1 MRGCSTLSPQLS
13 GALAWRTM
21 EAPLVSLEEEFEEG
35 PGDDGGTPQR
45 AADPALAELESFS
58 AEMMSFKSMEDL
70 VQEFDEKLTVC
81 FRNYDAATEGLAP
94 VRGRLQAQ
102 EEEERLQ
109 DEEVWDALTDGFAPR
124 GSPRPWLLPGAEA
137 PDGTDPQLCEKE
149 EEELTERSEQDSG
162 INEEPLLTAEQV
174 IEELEELMQSSP
186 DPEADPEGDE
196 DEDEEEEEEEE
207 TEADAEGEGGGG
219 GTEPILLR
227 ELRAFSPAFNN
238 NCSHEAGLGRLS
250 TRELAAAAG
259 RAEAASRALSAELVA
274 QLARRDELAFEKE
287 VKTAFIGALLAV
299 QGEQREQREAARRR
313 RRDKGLSLQ
322 GGRLERGNHMPRK
335 RFSMEGISSILHS
348 GLRQTF
354 GPATNE
360 KQYLNTVIPYEKK
373 GSPPSVEDLQML
385 TNILFAMKEGNEK
398 VPTLL
403 TDYILK
409 VQPCASLCTLMHHC
423 MCSYVIV
430 HTRTRAQSYILM
442 DPHASSWILMN
453 PRAHLCIIMHP
464 RAYLCLIMDPHA
476 SLCTLKHRRAPT
488 CSPVQPRCTL
498 VHTGAHP

>member
-1 MRGCSTLSPQLS
+1 
-13 GALAWRTM
+13 M

-35 PGDDGGTPQR
+35 PGDDGGSLPR
-45 AADPALAELESFS
+45 PADPALAELESFS

-124 GSPRPWLLPGAEA
+124 SSPRPWQLPGTETL
-137 PDGTDPQLCEKE
+137 DGSDPQLGGKEEEEEE

-186 DPEADPEGDE
+186 DPEADPEGE
-196 DEDEEEEEEEE
+196 EEEEEEDEEEEEE
-207 TEADAEGEGGGG
+207 TKADAEGKGGGG

-227 ELRAFSPAFNN
+227 ELHPAFNN
-238 NCSHEAGLGRLS
+238 NCSHEGLGQLS
-250 TRELAAAAG
+250 ARELLAAAG

-313 RRDKGLSLQ
+313 RRDKGLSPQ
-322 GGRLERGNHMPRK
+322 GARPERGSTMPRK

-354 GPATNE
+354 GPTTNE

-409 VQPCASLCTLMHHC
+409 VLC
-423 MCSYVIV
+423 
-430 HTRTRAQSYILM
+430 
-442 DPHASSWILMN
+442 
-453 PRAHLCIIMHP
+453 
-464 RAYLCLIMDPHA
+464 
-476 SLCTLKHRRAPT
+476 PT
-488 CSPVQPRCTL
+488 
-498 VHTGAHP
+498 

>member
-1 MRGCSTLSPQLS
+1 
-13 GALAWRTM
+13 M

-35 PGDDGGTPQR
+35 PGEDGETPQR
-45 AADPALAELESFS
+45 GADPALAELESFS

-81 FRNYDAATEGLAP
+81 FRNYDATTEGLAP
-94 VRGRLQAQ
+94 VRGQLQAQ

-109 DEEVWDALTDGFAPR
+109 DEEVWDALTDGFGPR
-124 GSPRPWLLPGAEA
+124 GSPRPWLLPEAEVL
-137 PDGTDPQLCEKE
+137 DGTDPQLSEKE
-149 EEELTERSEQDSG
+149 EEELTEKSEQDSG

-196 DEDEEEEEEEE
+196 EEEEEEA
-207 TEADAEGEGGGG
+207 EADAEGEGGSG
-219 GTEPILLR
+219 GTEPILLHQ
-227 ELRAFSPAFNN
+227 LQALSPTNN
-238 NCSHEAGLGRLS
+238 NCSHEGTAAAPEPGATWGNSRQKGGSAGSRAGLVLPQHRQGP
-250 TRELAAAAG
+250 AAAG
-259 RAEAASRALSAELVA
+259 PEEATAVLAVLCWEARLAELGLGSL
-274 QLARRDELAFEKE
+274 QQRRLQ
-287 VKTAFIGALLAV
+287 GALL
-299 QGEQREQREAARRR
+299 EA
-313 RRDKGLSLQ
+313 LQ
-322 GGRLERGNHMPRK
+322 GLQGAGHREVTGCHLCPQ

-354 GPATNE
+354 GPTAHE

-409 VQPCASLCTLMHHC
+409 GICCP
-423 MCSYVIV
+423 
-430 HTRTRAQSYILM
+430 
-442 DPHASSWILMN
+442 W
-453 PRAHLCIIMHP
+453 
-464 RAYLCLIMDPHA
+464 
-476 SLCTLKHRRAPT
+476 
-488 CSPVQPRCTL
+488 
-498 VHTGAHP
+498 

>member
-1 MRGCSTLSPQLS
+1 
-13 GALAWRTM
+13 M

-35 PGDDGGTPQR
+35 PVGDGGTPLR
-45 AADPALAELESFS
+45 VADPALAELESFS

-81 FRNYDAATEGLAP
+81 FRNYDAATEALAP

-109 DEEVWDALTDGFAPR
+109 DEEVWDALTDGFAPQPWVLPETE
-124 GSPRPWLLPGAEA
+124 SP
-137 PDGTDPQLCEKE
+137 DSTDPQICEKE
-149 EEELTERSEQDSG
+149 EEEEEELNERSEQDSG

-186 DPEADPEGDE
+186 DPEADPEGDD
-196 DEDEEEEEEEE
+196 DEEEEEEEEE
-207 TEADAEGEGGGG
+207 TEADAEGG
-219 GTEPILLR
+219 GTEPIVLR

-238 NCSHEAGLGRLS
+238 NCSHEGLAGLS
-250 TRELAAAAG
+250 ARE
-259 RAEAASRALSAELVA
+259 LSAELVA

-313 RRDKGLSLQ
+313 RRDRGVPVQ
-322 GGRLERGNHMPRK
+322 GGRAGNNGTRK

-354 GPATNE
+354 GPAAND

-409 VQPCASLCTLMHHC
+409 G
-423 MCSYVIV
+423 
-430 HTRTRAQSYILM
+430 
-442 DPHASSWILMN
+442 
-453 PRAHLCIIMHP
+453 
-464 RAYLCLIMDPHA
+464 
-476 SLCTLKHRRAPT
+476 T
-488 CSPVQPRCTL
+488 CSL
-498 VHTGAHP
+498 

>member
-1 MRGCSTLSPQLS
+1 
-13 GALAWRTM
+13 M

-35 PGDDGGTPQR
+35 PGEDGGTPQR
-45 AADPALAELESFS
+45 SADPALAELESFS

-94 VRGRLQAQ
+94 VRGQLQAQ

-109 DEEVWDALTDGFAPR
+109 DEEVWDALTDGFGPR
-124 GSPRPWLLPGAEA
+124 GSPRPWLLPEAEVL
-137 PDGTDPQLCEKE
+137 DGTDPQLCEKE

-196 DEDEEEEEEEE
+196 EEEEEEEE
-207 TEADAEGEGGGG
+207 EEAEADAEGKGDGG
-219 GTEPILLR
+219 GTEPILLH
-227 ELRAFSPAFNN
+227 ELQAFCPSNN
-238 NCSHEAGLGRLS
+238 NCSHEGLGRLS
-250 TRELAAAAG
+250 AQELAAAAG

-299 QGEQREQREAARRR
+299 QGEQREAARRR

-322 GGRLERGNHMPRK
+322 GGRAERGGHMPRK

-354 GPATNE
+354 SPTAHE

-409 VQPCASLCTLMHHC
+409 VLC
-423 MCSYVIV
+423 
-430 HTRTRAQSYILM
+430 
-442 DPHASSWILMN
+442 
-453 PRAHLCIIMHP
+453 
-464 RAYLCLIMDPHA
+464 
-476 SLCTLKHRRAPT
+476 PT
-488 CSPVQPRCTL
+488 
-498 VHTGAHP
+498 

>member
-1 MRGCSTLSPQLS
+1 
-13 GALAWRTM
+13 M

-109 DEEVWDALTDGFAPR
+109 DEEPPSLC
-124 GSPRPWLLPGAEA
+124 LL
-137 PDGTDPQLCEKE
+137 QLCEKE

-186 DPEADPEGDE
+186 DPEEE
-196 DEDEEEEEEEE
+196 DEE
-207 TEADAEGEGGGG
+207 TEADAEGKGSGG

-238 NCSHEAGLGRLS
+238 NCSHEGMHFS
-250 TRELAAAAG
+250 G
-259 RAEAASRALSAELVA
+259 RACVFLIALVPIRDWTGRVTGCVAAYRTGRGQVVSPVA
-274 QLARRDELAFEKE
+274 P
-287 VKTAFIGALLAV
+287 
-299 QGEQREQREAARRR
+299 
-313 RRDKGLSLQ
+313 GLPINHPHRIPDSL
-322 GGRLERGNHMPRK
+322 RLEKPL
-335 RFSMEGISSILHS
+335 GIIESNPQQFCAIWVV
-348 GLRQTF
+348 F
-354 GPATNE
+354 GVGGVFFF
-360 KQYLNTVIPYEKK
+360 QYLNTVIPYEKK

-409 VQPCASLCTLMHHC
+409 VLVPTPM
-423 MCSYVIV
+423 VF
-430 HTRTRAQSYILM
+430 T
-442 DPHASSWILMN
+442 
-453 PRAHLCIIMHP
+453 
-464 RAYLCLIMDPHA
+464 CLN
-476 SLCTLKHRRAPT
+476 
-488 CSPVQPRCTL
+488 
-498 VHTGAHP
+498 

>member
-1 MRGCSTLSPQLS
+1 
-13 GALAWRTM
+13 M

-45 AADPALAELESFS
+45 PADPALAELESFS

-124 GSPRPWLLPGAEA
+124 SSSRPWLLPGTEA
-137 PDGTDPQLCEKE
+137 LDGTDPQEE
-149 EEELTERSEQDSG
+149 EEDEEELTERSEQDSG

-186 DPEADPEGDE
+186 DPEADPEGE
-196 DEDEEEEEEEE
+196 EEEEDEEEEEEEE
-207 TEADAEGEGGGG
+207 ADSDAEGKGGGG
-219 GTEPILLR
+219 GTEPIVLR

-238 NCSHEAGLGRLS
+238 NCSHEGLGQLS
-250 TRELAAAAG
+250 ARELVAAAG

-322 GGRLERGNHMPRK
+322 GARSERGTNMPRK

-354 GPATNE
+354 GPTTNE

-385 TNILFAMKEGNEK
+385 TN
-398 VPTLL
+398 
-403 TDYILK
+403 
-409 VQPCASLCTLMHHC
+409 
-423 MCSYVIV
+423 
-430 HTRTRAQSYILM
+430 
-442 DPHASSWILMN
+442 
-453 PRAHLCIIMHP
+453 
-464 RAYLCLIMDPHA
+464 
-476 SLCTLKHRRAPT
+476 
-488 CSPVQPRCTL
+488 
-498 VHTGAHP
+498 

>member
-1 MRGCSTLSPQLS
+1 GSPD
-13 GALAWRTM
+13 R
-21 EAPLVSLEEEFEEG
+21 SLEEEFEEG
-35 PGDDGGTPQR
+35 PAGEGGSPQR
-45 AADPALAELESFS
+45 PADPALAELESFS

-124 GSPRPWLLPGAEA
+124 SSPRPWQLPGTE
-137 PDGTDPQLCEKE
+137 PLHGSDPQLGGKEEEEEE

-186 DPEADPEGDE
+186 DPEADPEGE
-196 DEDEEEEEEEE
+196 EEEEEEEDEEEEEESK
-207 TEADAEGEGGGG
+207 ADAEGKGG
-219 GTEPILLR
+219 GTEPIVLQ
-227 ELRAFSPAFNN
+227 ELHAFSPALNN
-238 NCSHEAGLGRLS
+238 NCSHEGMASKAQASHFLGTIPTKLDNW
-250 TRELAAAAG
+250 
-259 RAEAASRALSAELVA
+259 AELVA

-322 GGRLERGNHMPRK
+322 GTKGSERGGRRE

-354 GPATNE
+354 GPTTNE

-409 VQPCASLCTLMHHC
+409 VLC
-423 MCSYVIV
+423 
-430 HTRTRAQSYILM
+430 
-442 DPHASSWILMN
+442 
-453 PRAHLCIIMHP
+453 
-464 RAYLCLIMDPHA
+464 
-476 SLCTLKHRRAPT
+476 PT
-488 CSPVQPRCTL
+488 
-498 VHTGAHP
+498 

>member
-1 MRGCSTLSPQLS
+1 
-13 GALAWRTM
+13 M

-35 PGDDGGTPQR
+35 SGDDGGSLQR

-124 GSPRPWLLPGAEA
+124 SSPRPWQLPGTEA
-137 PDGTDPQLCEKE
+137 LDGTDPQLGGKEEEEEE

-186 DPEADPEGDE
+186 DPEADPEGEEEDEEEE
-196 DEDEEEEEEEE
+196 DEDEEEESK
-207 TEADAEGEGGGG
+207 ADAEGKGGGG
-219 GTEPILLR
+219 GTEPIVLR
-227 ELRAFSPAFNN
+227 ELHAFSPVFNN
-238 NCSHEAGLGRLS
+238 NCSHEGLGQLS
-250 TRELAAAAG
+250 ARELLAAAG

-274 QLARRDELAFEKE
+274 QLARRDELQGMERTQHRRSWSNVGQGSLEQGDKE
-287 VKTAFIGALLAV
+287 MWDVGMEQVMASG
-299 QGEQREQREAARRR
+299 QGVDVGVRELR
-313 RRDKGLSLQ
+313 GMLVPLSP
-322 GGRLERGNHMPRK
+322 GGDSVTLSPQ

-354 GPATNE
+354 GPTTNE

-409 VQPCASLCTLMHHC
+409 VLC
-423 MCSYVIV
+423 
-430 HTRTRAQSYILM
+430 
-442 DPHASSWILMN
+442 
-453 PRAHLCIIMHP
+453 
-464 RAYLCLIMDPHA
+464 
-476 SLCTLKHRRAPT
+476 PT
-488 CSPVQPRCTL
+488 
-498 VHTGAHP
+498 

>member
-1 MRGCSTLSPQLS
+1 
-13 GALAWRTM
+13 M

-35 PGDDGGTPQR
+35 PADDGGSPPR
-45 AADPALAELESFS
+45 PADPALAELESFS

-124 GSPRPWLLPGAEA
+124 GSPRPWKLPGTEA
-137 PDGTDPQLCEKE
+137 LDGTDPQLGGKEEEEEE

-186 DPEADPEGDE
+186 DPEADPEGE
-196 DEDEEEEEEEE
+196 EEEEEEDEEEEEEE
-207 TEADAEGEGGGG
+207 TKADAEGKGGGG
-219 GTEPILLR
+219 GTEPIVLR
-227 ELRAFSPAFNN
+227 ELHAFSPALNN
-238 NCSHEAGLGRLS
+238 NCSHEGLGRLS
-250 TRELAAAAG
+250 ARELLAAAG

-322 GGRLERGNHMPRK
+322 GARSERGGSMPRK

-354 GPATNE
+354 GPTTNE

-409 VQPCASLCTLMHHC
+409 VLC
-423 MCSYVIV
+423 
-430 HTRTRAQSYILM
+430 
-442 DPHASSWILMN
+442 
-453 PRAHLCIIMHP
+453 
-464 RAYLCLIMDPHA
+464 
-476 SLCTLKHRRAPT
+476 PT
-488 CSPVQPRCTL
+488 
-498 VHTGAHP
+498 

>member
-1 MRGCSTLSPQLS
+1 
-13 GALAWRTM
+13 M

-35 PGDDGGTPQR
+35 PRDNGGTPHCT
-45 AADPALAELESFS
+45 ADLALAELESFS

-94 VRGRLQAQ
+94 VRGCLQAQ

-124 GSPRPWLLPGAEA
+124 GSPQPWLLPGAEA

-149 EEELTERSEQDSG
+149 EEELTEKSEQDSG

-196 DEDEEEEEEEE
+196 DEEEEEEEE
-207 TEADAEGEGGGG
+207 TEADAEGK
-219 GTEPILLR
+219 
-227 ELRAFSPAFNN
+227 
-238 NCSHEAGLGRLS
+238 GLGRLS
-250 TRELAAAAG
+250 ARELAAAAG

-313 RRDKGLSLQ
+313 RRDRGLSLQ
-322 GGRLERGNHMPRK
+322 GGHPERGNHMPRK

-354 GPATNE
+354 SPTTNE

-409 VQPCASLCTLMHHC
+409 VLC
-423 MCSYVIV
+423 
-430 HTRTRAQSYILM
+430 
-442 DPHASSWILMN
+442 
-453 PRAHLCIIMHP
+453 
-464 RAYLCLIMDPHA
+464 
-476 SLCTLKHRRAPT
+476 PT
-488 CSPVQPRCTL
+488 
-498 VHTGAHP
+498 

>member
-1 MRGCSTLSPQLS
+1 
-13 GALAWRTM
+13 M

-35 PGDDGGTPQR
+35 PGDDGGSLQR
-45 AADPALAELESFS
+45 PADPALAELESFS

-124 GSPRPWLLPGAEA
+124 SSPRPWQLPGTEA
-137 PDGTDPQLCEKE
+137 LDGTEPQLGKEEEEEE

-186 DPEADPEGDE
+186 DPEADPEGE
-196 DEDEEEEEEEE
+196 EEEEEEEDEEEEEE
-207 TEADAEGEGGGG
+207 TKADAEGKGGGR

-227 ELRAFSPAFNN
+227 ELHAFSPALNN
-238 NCSHEAGLGRLS
+238 NCSHEGAGQLQVWVQDRGAVGCRCTQRSLMPHRSSRSWRSSCRVHLTPRL
-250 TRELAAAAG
+250 TPR
-259 RAEAASRALSAELVA
+259 V
-274 QLARRDELAFEKE
+274 RRK
-287 VKTAFIGALLAV
+287 
-299 QGEQREQREAARRR
+299 RRR
-313 RRDKGLSLQ
+313 KRMRRRKKKPRLMLKAKGDTLSLQ
-322 GGRLERGNHMPRK
+322 

-354 GPATNE
+354 GPTTNE

-409 VQPCASLCTLMHHC
+409 G
-423 MCSYVIV
+423 
-430 HTRTRAQSYILM
+430 
-442 DPHASSWILMN
+442 
-453 PRAHLCIIMHP
+453 
-464 RAYLCLIMDPHA
+464 
-476 SLCTLKHRRAPT
+476 T
-488 CSPVQPRCTL
+488 C
-498 VHTGAHP
+498 

>member
-1 MRGCSTLSPQLS
+1 
-13 GALAWRTM
+13 M

-70 VQEFDEKLTVC
+70 VQEFDEKLTIC

-94 VRGRLQAQ
+94 VRGCLQAQ

-109 DEEVWDALTDGFAPR
+109 DEEVWDALTDGFAPQ

-137 PDGTDPQLCEKE
+137 PDGTDPQLCEKEEE

-186 DPEADPEGDE
+186 DPEADPDGDE
-196 DEDEEEEEEEE
+196 DEEEEEEE
-207 TEADAEGEGGGG
+207 TEADAEGNGG

-227 ELRAFSPAFNN
+227 ELHAFSPAFNN
-238 NCSHEAGLGRLS
+238 NCSHEGGHRAGGGEMGEHGAMGYGEKRWVMEWGRG
-250 TRELAAAAG
+250 TWD
-259 RAEAASRALSAELVA
+259 
-274 QLARRDELAFEKE
+274 RR
-287 VKTAFIGALLAV
+287 T
-299 QGEQREQREAARRR
+299 QGRR
-313 RRDKGLSLQ
+313 RRDGGTWGNGLRGEEMGDGMGQ
-322 GGRLERGNHMPRK
+322 RDMGQEDTGQEEERWGNMGQW

-354 GPATNE
+354 GPAANE

-409 VQPCASLCTLMHHC
+409 G
-423 MCSYVIV
+423 I
-430 HTRTRAQSYILM
+430 
-442 DPHASSWILMN
+442 
-453 PRAHLCIIMHP
+453 
-464 RAYLCLIMDPHA
+464 
-476 SLCTLKHRRAPT
+476 
-488 CSPVQPRCTL
+488 CSP
-498 VHTGAHP
+498 

>member
-1 MRGCSTLSPQLS
+1 
-13 GALAWRTM
+13 M

-35 PGDDGGTPQR
+35 PGGDGGGGGGSPR
-45 AADPALAELESFS
+45 GPADPALAELESFS

-81 FRNYDAATEGLAP
+81 FRNYDAATEALAP

-109 DEEVWDALTDGFAPR
+109 DEEVWDALTDGLAPP
-124 GSPRPWLLPGAEA
+124 GSPRRWLLPDTEA
-137 PDGTDPQLCEKE
+137 PSDSDTQEEDDD

-186 DPEADPEGDE
+186 DPEADPEA
-196 DEDEEEEEEEE
+196 EDEEEEETE
-207 TEADAEGEGGGG
+207 TETADDDSGGG
-219 GTEPILLR
+219 GTEPIV
-227 ELRAFSPAFNN
+227 LRAFPPALNN
-238 NCSHEAGLGRLS
+238 NCSHEGTFLGAIPGGSGKPKHWQRENIAPIATGIAGCSDCTEHFAKCTMHGARLS
-250 TRELAAAAG
+250 LHRTFLP
-259 RAEAASRALSAELVA
+259 
-274 QLARRDELAFEKE
+274 KE

-299 QGEQREQREAARRR
+299 QGEQREAARRR

-322 GGRLERGNHMPRK
+322 GGRPERGTHMPRK
-335 RFSMEGISSILHS
+335 RFSMEGISSILQS
-348 GLRQTF
+348 GIRHTF
-354 GPATNE
+354 GSGTAD

-409 VQPCASLCTLMHHC
+409 GN
-423 MCSYVIV
+423 
-430 HTRTRAQSYILM
+430 
-442 DPHASSWILMN
+442 D
-453 PRAHLCIIMHP
+453 
-464 RAYLCLIMDPHA
+464 
-476 SLCTLKHRRAPT
+476 
-488 CSPVQPRCTL
+488 
-498 VHTGAHP
+498 GG

>member
-1 MRGCSTLSPQLS
+1 
-13 GALAWRTM
+13 M

-35 PGDDGGTPQR
+35 PGSGGGGGPPRGPT
-45 AADPALAELESFS
+45 DPALAELESFS

-81 FRNYDAATEGLAP
+81 FRNYDAATEALAP

-109 DEEVWDALTDGFAPR
+109 DEEVWDALTDGFAPH
-124 GSPRPWLLPGAEA
+124 GSPRHWLLPDAEA
-137 PDGTDPQLCEKE
+137 PDGADLQLCGKKEEEEEEDDE
-149 EEELTERSEQDSG
+149 EEELTERSEHDSG

-186 DPEADPEGDE
+186 DPEADPEA
-196 DEDEEEEEEEE
+196 EEEEEEEE
-207 TEADAEGEGGGG
+207 AEAELAGDGG

-227 ELRAFSPAFNN
+227 ELRTFSPAFNN
-238 NCSHEAGLGRLS
+238 NCSHEGLGRLS
-250 TRELAAAAG
+250 AAELSAAAG

-322 GGRLERGNHMPRK
+322 SGRPERGPHMPRK
-335 RFSMEGISSILHS
+335 RFSMEGISSILQTGIRH
-348 GLRQTF
+348 TF
-354 GPATNE
+354 GSGTAD

-409 VQPCASLCTLMHHC
+409 VLC
-423 MCSYVIV
+423 
-430 HTRTRAQSYILM
+430 
-442 DPHASSWILMN
+442 
-453 PRAHLCIIMHP
+453 
-464 RAYLCLIMDPHA
+464 
-476 SLCTLKHRRAPT
+476 PT
-488 CSPVQPRCTL
+488 
-498 VHTGAHP
+498 

>member
-1 MRGCSTLSPQLS
+1 
-13 GALAWRTM
+13 M

-35 PGDDGGTPQR
+35 PGGDGGGGGPPR
-45 AADPALAELESFS
+45 GPADPALAELESFS

-81 FRNYDAATEGLAP
+81 FRNYDAATEALAP

-109 DEEVWDALTDGFAPR
+109 DEEVWDALTDSFVPP
-124 GSPRPWLLPGAEA
+124 GSPRRWLLPDTEA
-137 PDGTDPQLCEKE
+137 PSDSDTQDEDDE

-186 DPEADPEGDE
+186 DPEADPEA
-196 DEDEEEEEEEE
+196 EDEEEEEETE
-207 TEADAEGEGGGG
+207 TELVEDSG
-219 GTEPILLR
+219 GTEPIVLR
-227 ELRAFSPAFNN
+227 ELRAFSPALNN
-238 NCSHEAGLGRLS
+238 NCSHEGTFLG
-250 TRELAAAAG
+250 AIP
-259 RAEAASRALSAELVA
+259 SRSGKKKH
-274 QLARRDELAFEKE
+274 RGLAFEKE

-299 QGEQREQREAARRR
+299 QGEQREAARRR

-322 GGRLERGNHMPRK
+322 GGRPERGPHMPRK
-335 RFSMEGISSILHS
+335 RFSMEGISSILQS
-348 GLRQTF
+348 GIRHTF
-354 GPATNE
+354 GSGTAD

-409 VQPCASLCTLMHHC
+409 GN
-423 MCSYVIV
+423 
-430 HTRTRAQSYILM
+430 
-442 DPHASSWILMN
+442 D
-453 PRAHLCIIMHP
+453 
-464 RAYLCLIMDPHA
+464 
-476 SLCTLKHRRAPT
+476 
-488 CSPVQPRCTL
+488 
-498 VHTGAHP
+498 GG

>member
-1 MRGCSTLSPQLS
+1 
-13 GALAWRTM
+13 M
-21 EAPLVSLEEEFEEG
+21 EAPLVSLEEEFEES
-35 PGDDGGTPQR
+35 PGEDGGTPQR
-45 AADPALAELESFS
+45 SADLTLTELESFS

-81 FRNYDAATEGLAP
+81 FRNYDAATDGLAP
-94 VRGRLQAQ
+94 VRGQLQAQ

-109 DEEVWDALTDGFAPR
+109 DEEVWDALTDGFGPQ
-124 GSPRPWLLPGAEA
+124 GSPQPWLLPEAEVL
-137 PDGTDPQLCEKE
+137 DGSDPQLCEKE

-186 DPEADPEGDE
+186 DPESDPEGDE
-196 DEDEEEEEEEE
+196 EEEDKEEEA
-207 TEADAEGEGGGG
+207 EADAEGEGGGG
-219 GTEPILLR
+219 GTEPILLH
-227 ELRAFSPAFNN
+227 ELQVFCPTNN
-238 NCSHEAGLGRLS
+238 NCSHEGLDRLS
-250 TRELAAAAG
+250 AQELEAAAG

-299 QGEQREQREAARRR
+299 QGEQREAARRR

-322 GGRLERGNHMPRK
+322 GGRAEHSGHMPRK
-335 RFSMEGISSILHS
+335 RFSMEGISSILYS

-354 GPATNE
+354 SPTANE

-409 VQPCASLCTLMHHC
+409 GICCP
-423 MCSYVIV
+423 
-430 HTRTRAQSYILM
+430 
-442 DPHASSWILMN
+442 W
-453 PRAHLCIIMHP
+453 
-464 RAYLCLIMDPHA
+464 
-476 SLCTLKHRRAPT
+476 
-488 CSPVQPRCTL
+488 
-498 VHTGAHP
+498 

>member
-1 MRGCSTLSPQLS
+1 
-13 GALAWRTM
+13 M

-35 PGDDGGTPQR
+35 PADDGGALPRPT
-45 AADPALAELESFS
+45 DPALAELESFS

-109 DEEVWDALTDGFAPR
+109 DEEAGLWLCPCWGVPT
-124 GSPRPWLLPGAEA
+124 PRPWCHCPACVCLL
-137 PDGTDPQLCEKE
+137 QLGGKEEEEEEE

-186 DPEADPEGDE
+186 DPE
-196 DEDEEEEEEEE
+196 EEEESK
-207 TEADAEGEGGGG
+207 ADAEGKGGGG

-227 ELRAFSPAFNN
+227 ELHAFSPALNN
-238 NCSHEAGLGRLS
+238 NCSHEGLGRLS
-250 TRELAAAAG
+250 ARELLAAAG

-322 GGRLERGNHMPRK
+322 GSKGSERGSSMPRK

-354 GPATNE
+354 GPTTNE

-409 VQPCASLCTLMHHC
+409 GTCSPPACLGTPCASFTLQLYLQHR
-423 MCSYVIV
+423 S
-430 HTRTRAQSYILM
+430 L
-442 DPHASSWILMN
+442 L
-453 PRAHLCIIMHP
+453 HP
-464 RAYLCLIMDPHA
+464 PA
-476 SLCTLKHRRAPT
+476 
-488 CSPVQPRCTL
+488 SPV
-498 VHTGAHP
+498 HPLPIPPSA

>member
-1 MRGCSTLSPQLS
+1 
-13 GALAWRTM
+13 
-21 EAPLVSLEEEFEEG
+21 
-35 PGDDGGTPQR
+35 
-45 AADPALAELESFS
+45 
-58 AEMMSFKSMEDL
+58 
-70 VQEFDEKLTVC
+70 
-81 FRNYDAATEGLAP
+81 
-94 VRGRLQAQ
+94 
-102 EEEERLQ
+102 
-109 DEEVWDALTDGFAPR
+109 VWDALTDGFAPR
-124 GSPRPWLLPGAEA
+124 SSPRPWQLPGTETL
-137 PDGTDPQLCEKE
+137 DGSEPQEEEEE

-186 DPEADPEGDE
+186 DPEADPEGE
-196 DEDEEEEEEEE
+196 EEEEEEEDEEEEEESK
-207 TEADAEGEGGGG
+207 ADAEGKGGGR
-219 GTEPILLR
+219 GTEPIVLR
-227 ELRAFSPAFNN
+227 ELRAFPPALNN
-238 NCSHEAGLGRLS
+238 NCSHEGLGQLS
-250 TRELAAAAG
+250 ARELLAAAG

-313 RRDKGLSLQ
+313 RRDKGLSVQ
-322 GGRLERGNHMPRK
+322 GARSERGSSMPRK

-409 VQPCASLCTLMHHC
+409 G
-423 MCSYVIV
+423 
-430 HTRTRAQSYILM
+430 
-442 DPHASSWILMN
+442 
-453 PRAHLCIIMHP
+453 
-464 RAYLCLIMDPHA
+464 
-476 SLCTLKHRRAPT
+476 T
-488 CSPVQPRCTL
+488 C
-498 VHTGAHP
+498 

>member
-1 MRGCSTLSPQLS
+1 MSIRDGDKLLQSLQRCMTLRIFKPLFRKISLS
-13 GALAWRTM
+13 LMINILEPFSRFLMQGKKPCTGGETFVLPAAVKTAKAGARRM

-35 PGDDGGTPQR
+35 PGDDGGTPR
-45 AADPALAELESFS
+45 RTADPALAELESFS

-124 GSPRPWLLPGAEA
+124 DSPRPWLHPEAEA

-149 EEELTERSEQDSG
+149 EEEELAERSEHDSG

-186 DPEADPEGDE
+186 DPEADPDG

-207 TEADAEGEGGGG
+207 EEEAEADAEGDSGGGG
-219 GTEPILLR
+219 MEPILLR
-227 ELRAFSPAFNN
+227 ELHTFSPTFNN
-238 NCSHEAGLGRLS
+238 NCSHEGLEQLSAG
-250 TRELAAAAG
+250 ELVAAAG

-274 QLARRDELAFEKE
+274 QGTGDVDNAYGTGNMKGWDGNAGMGGHGTWRGHMEMGCGGRWLWGR
-287 VKTAFIGALLAV
+287 GATGIEGRGDSRAWDKAMV
-299 QGEQREQREAARRR
+299 GTGMWVRETGTLVPREACRCP
-313 RRDKGLSLQ
+313 
-322 GGRLERGNHMPRK
+322 GGDGVTRPQ

-409 VQPCASLCTLMHHC
+409 VLC
-423 MCSYVIV
+423 
-430 HTRTRAQSYILM
+430 
-442 DPHASSWILMN
+442 
-453 PRAHLCIIMHP
+453 
-464 RAYLCLIMDPHA
+464 
-476 SLCTLKHRRAPT
+476 PT
-488 CSPVQPRCTL
+488 
-498 VHTGAHP
+498 

>member
-1 MRGCSTLSPQLS
+1 
-13 GALAWRTM
+13 M

-35 PGDDGGTPQR
+35 PGVDGGTPQR
-45 AADPALAELESFS
+45 TADPALAELESFS

-94 VRGRLQAQ
+94 VRGHLQAQ

-124 GSPRPWLLPGAEA
+124 SSPQPWLLPGAEA
-137 PDGTDPQLCEKE
+137 SDGTDHQK

-186 DPEADPEGDE
+186 DPE
-196 DEDEEEEEEEE
+196 EEEEE
-207 TEADAEGEGGGG
+207 TEADAKGKGGGG

-227 ELRAFSPAFNN
+227 ELHAFSPAFNN
-238 NCSHEAGLGRLS
+238 NCSHEGKYS
-250 TRELAAAAG
+250 KTLASF
-259 RAEAASRALSAELVA
+259 RAAELVA

-313 RRDKGLSLQ
+313 RRDRGQSLQ
-322 GGRLERGNHMPRK
+322 GGRPERGNNMPRK

-354 GPATNE
+354 GPTSSE

-409 VQPCASLCTLMHHC
+409 G
-423 MCSYVIV
+423 I
-430 HTRTRAQSYILM
+430 
-442 DPHASSWILMN
+442 
-453 PRAHLCIIMHP
+453 
-464 RAYLCLIMDPHA
+464 
-476 SLCTLKHRRAPT
+476 
-488 CSPVQPRCTL
+488 CSPRENGSPT
-498 VHTGAHP
+498 APHPHPPALPPPLHNWEINNSFH

>member
-1 MRGCSTLSPQLS
+1 
-13 GALAWRTM
+13 M

-45 AADPALAELESFS
+45 TADPALAELESFS

-94 VRGRLQAQ
+94 VRGHLQAQ

-149 EEELTERSEQDSG
+149 EEEEELTERSEQDSG

-196 DEDEEEEEEEE
+196 DEEEEEEE

-238 NCSHEAGLGRLS
+238 NCSHEGLGRLS
-250 TRELAAAAG
+250 ARELAAAAG

-299 QGEQREQREAARRR
+299 QGEQREAARRR
-313 RRDKGLSLQ
+313 RRDRGLSLQ
-322 GGRLERGNHMPRK
+322 GGRPERGNHMPRK
-335 RFSMEGISSILHS
+335 
-348 GLRQTF
+348 
-354 GPATNE
+354 
-360 KQYLNTVIPYEKK
+360 YLNTVIPYEKK

-409 VQPCASLCTLMHHC
+409 VLC
-423 MCSYVIV
+423 
-430 HTRTRAQSYILM
+430 
-442 DPHASSWILMN
+442 
-453 PRAHLCIIMHP
+453 
-464 RAYLCLIMDPHA
+464 
-476 SLCTLKHRRAPT
+476 PT
-488 CSPVQPRCTL
+488 
-498 VHTGAHP
+498 

>member
-1 MRGCSTLSPQLS
+1 
-13 GALAWRTM
+13 M

-35 PGDDGGTPQR
+35 PGEDGGTTSQR
-45 AADPALAELESFS
+45 SADPALAELESFS

-81 FRNYDAATEGLAP
+81 FRNYDATTEGLAP
-94 VRGRLQAQ
+94 VRGQLQAQ

-109 DEEVWDALTDGFAPR
+109 DEEVWDALTDGFGPR
-124 GSPRPWLLPGAEA
+124 GSPRPWLLPEAEVL
-137 PDGTDPQLCEKE
+137 DGTDPQLCEKE
-149 EEELTERSEQDSG
+149 EELTEKSEQDSG

-186 DPEADPEGDE
+186 DPEADAEG
-196 DEDEEEEEEEE
+196 DEEEEEEEE
-207 TEADAEGEGGGG
+207 AEADAEGGSG

-227 ELRAFSPAFNN
+227 QLQALSPTNN
-238 NCSHEAGLGRLS
+238 NCSHEGLGHLS
-250 TRELAAAAG
+250 AQELAAAAG

-299 QGEQREQREAARRR
+299 QGEQREAARRR
-313 RRDKGLSLQ
+313 RRDKGMSLQ
-322 GGRLERGNHMPRK
+322 GARAERSVHMPRK

-354 GPATNE
+354 GPTAHE

-409 VQPCASLCTLMHHC
+409 GIC
-423 MCSYVIV
+423 
-430 HTRTRAQSYILM
+430 
-442 DPHASSWILMN
+442 
-453 PRAHLCIIMHP
+453 
-464 RAYLCLIMDPHA
+464 
-476 SLCTLKHRRAPT
+476 
-488 CSPVQPRCTL
+488 
-498 VHTGAHP
+498 

>member
-1 MRGCSTLSPQLS
+1 
-13 GALAWRTM
+13 M

-35 PGDDGGTPQR
+35 PGDNVGTLQR
-45 AADPALAELESFS
+45 TADPALAELESFS

-94 VRGRLQAQ
+94 VRGHLQAQ

-124 GSPRPWLLPGAEA
+124 GSPRPWLLPEAEVSNGS
-137 PDGTDPQLCEKE
+137 DLQLCEKEEQEE

-196 DEDEEEEEEEE
+196 DEDEEEEEE

-219 GTEPILLR
+219 STEPIVLH

-238 NCSHEAGLGRLS
+238 NCSHEGLGQLS

-322 GGRLERGNHMPRK
+322 GTRPERGNHMPRK
-335 RFSMEGISSILHS
+335 VWGTPGMG
-348 GLRQTF
+348 T
-354 GPATNE
+354 
-360 KQYLNTVIPYEKK
+360 
-373 GSPPSVEDLQML
+373 
-385 TNILFAMKEGNEK
+385 
-398 VPTLL
+398 
-403 TDYILK
+403 
-409 VQPCASLCTLMHHC
+409 
-423 MCSYVIV
+423 
-430 HTRTRAQSYILM
+430 
-442 DPHASSWILMN
+442 
-453 PRAHLCIIMHP
+453 
-464 RAYLCLIMDPHA
+464 
-476 SLCTLKHRRAPT
+476 
-488 CSPVQPRCTL
+488 
-498 VHTGAHP
+498 

>member
-1 MRGCSTLSPQLS
+1 
-13 GALAWRTM
+13 M

-35 PGDDGGTPQR
+35 PGDDGGSPQR
-45 AADPALAELESFS
+45 PADPALAELESFS

-124 GSPRPWLLPGAEA
+124 SSPRPWQLPGTEA
-137 PDGTDPQLCEKE
+137 LDGSEPQEEEEE

-186 DPEADPEGDE
+186 DPEADPEGE
-196 DEDEEEEEEEE
+196 EEEEEEEDEEEEEE
-207 TEADAEGEGGGG
+207 TKADAEGKGGGR
-219 GTEPILLR
+219 GTEPIVLR
-227 ELRAFSPAFNN
+227 ELHAFSPAFNN
-238 NCSHEAGLGRLS
+238 NCSHEGLGQLS
-250 TRELAAAAG
+250 ARELLAAAG
-259 RAEAASRALSAELVA
+259 RAEAASRALTGSWS
-274 QLARRDELAFEKE
+274 RDRGN
-287 VKTAFIGALLAV
+287 V
-299 QGEQREQREAARRR
+299 GEG
-313 RRDKGLSLQ
+313 DKGYGAGWWDLGRVWMCESGSCGGCWCPRRMSLSP
-322 GGRLERGNHMPRK
+322 GGDSDTLCPQ

-354 GPATNE
+354 GPTTNE

-409 VQPCASLCTLMHHC
+409 G
-423 MCSYVIV
+423 
-430 HTRTRAQSYILM
+430 
-442 DPHASSWILMN
+442 
-453 PRAHLCIIMHP
+453 
-464 RAYLCLIMDPHA
+464 
-476 SLCTLKHRRAPT
+476 T
-488 CSPVQPRCTL
+488 C
-498 VHTGAHP
+498 

>member
-1 MRGCSTLSPQLS
+1 
-13 GALAWRTM
+13 M

-35 PGDDGGTPQR
+35 PRGDGGTLQR
-45 AADPALAELESFS
+45 PVDPALAELESFS

-94 VRGRLQAQ
+94 VRGHLQAQ

-124 GSPRPWLLPGAEA
+124 SSTKPWLLPENEA
-137 PDGTDPQLCEKE
+137 PDGTNPQLGGKEEE

-186 DPEADPEGDE
+186 DPEADPEG
-196 DEDEEEEEEEE
+196 EEEEEEEDEEEE
-207 TEADAEGEGGGG
+207 TEADAEGEGGDG

-238 NCSHEAGLGRLS
+238 NCSHEGLRRLS
-250 TRELAAAAG
+250 ARELAVAAG

-322 GGRLERGNHMPRK
+322 GGRPERGNHMPRK

-354 GPATNE
+354 GSATNE

-409 VQPCASLCTLMHHC
+409 G
-423 MCSYVIV
+423 
-430 HTRTRAQSYILM
+430 
-442 DPHASSWILMN
+442 
-453 PRAHLCIIMHP
+453 
-464 RAYLCLIMDPHA
+464 
-476 SLCTLKHRRAPT
+476 T
-488 CSPVQPRCTL
+488 CP
-498 VHTGAHP
+498 

>member
-1 MRGCSTLSPQLS
+1 
-13 GALAWRTM
+13 M

-35 PGDDGGTPQR
+35 PADDGGSLPR
-45 AADPALAELESFS
+45 PADPALAELESFS

-124 GSPRPWLLPGAEA
+124 GSPRPWQLPGTE
-137 PDGTDPQLCEKE
+137 PLDGTDPQLGGKEEEEEE

-186 DPEADPEGDE
+186 DPEADPEGE
-196 DEDEEEEEEEE
+196 EEEEEEDEEEEEE
-207 TEADAEGEGGGG
+207 TKADAEGKGGGG

-227 ELRAFSPAFNN
+227 ELHAFSPAFNN
-238 NCSHEAGLGRLS
+238 NCSHEGLGRLS
-250 TRELAAAAG
+250 ARELLAAAG

-313 RRDKGLSLQ
+313 RRDKGPGPQ
-322 GGRLERGNHMPRK
+322 GARPERGGSMPRK

-354 GPATNE
+354 GPTTNE

-409 VQPCASLCTLMHHC
+409 VLC
-423 MCSYVIV
+423 
-430 HTRTRAQSYILM
+430 
-442 DPHASSWILMN
+442 
-453 PRAHLCIIMHP
+453 
-464 RAYLCLIMDPHA
+464 
-476 SLCTLKHRRAPT
+476 PT
-488 CSPVQPRCTL
+488 
-498 VHTGAHP
+498 

>member
-1 MRGCSTLSPQLS
+1 
-13 GALAWRTM
+13 M

-109 DEEVWDALTDGFAPR
+109 DEEPPSLC
-124 GSPRPWLLPGAEA
+124 LL
-137 PDGTDPQLCEKE
+137 QLCEKE

-186 DPEADPEGDE
+186 DPEEE
-196 DEDEEEEEEEE
+196 DEE
-207 TEADAEGEGGGG
+207 TEADAEGKGSGG

-238 NCSHEAGLGRLS
+238 NCSHEGM
-250 TRELAAAAG
+250 
-259 RAEAASRALSAELVA
+259 ASKIQPQNRGNSNQIR
-274 QLARRDELAFEKE
+274 QL
-287 VKTAFIGALLAV
+287 
-299 QGEQREQREAARRR
+299 
-313 RRDKGLSLQ
+313 GLSGPGLLHCSHPVWSAGQ
-322 GGRLERGNHMPRK
+322 RFALERVLK
-335 RFSMEGISSILHS
+335 QFCAIWVV
-348 GLRQTF
+348 F
-354 GPATNE
+354 GVGGVFFF
-360 KQYLNTVIPYEKK
+360 QYLNTVIPYEKK

-409 VQPCASLCTLMHHC
+409 VLVPTPM
-423 MCSYVIV
+423 VF
-430 HTRTRAQSYILM
+430 T
-442 DPHASSWILMN
+442 
-453 PRAHLCIIMHP
+453 
-464 RAYLCLIMDPHA
+464 CLN
-476 SLCTLKHRRAPT
+476 
-488 CSPVQPRCTL
+488 
-498 VHTGAHP
+498 